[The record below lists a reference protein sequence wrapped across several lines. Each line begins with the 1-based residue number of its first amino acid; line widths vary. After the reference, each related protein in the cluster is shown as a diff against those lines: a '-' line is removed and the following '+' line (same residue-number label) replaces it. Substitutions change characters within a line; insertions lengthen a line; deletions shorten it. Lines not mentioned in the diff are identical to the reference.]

1 MPAEAGILKNR
12 TVMSLFAI
20 KDDLVNAGA
29 RWVEQEVVVDDK
41 LVTSRKPDD
50 LLAFMRAVIA
60 TARGA

>member
-12 TVMSLFAI
+12 TVTSLFAI